1 MAIVDNF
8 LRRQWDHELG
18 AQTLTPI
25 QPLSDRLRTWCRL
38 TGKTID
44 LYVGDVTDYDFL
56 LSAIRAVEPDTIV
69 HFAEQR
75 SAPYSMIDRKH
86 AVFTQVNNVVGTL
99 NVLFAMRETLPN
111 GHLIKLGTMG
121 EYGTPNI
128 DIEEGFLEV
137 EHRGRKDVLPYPK
150 QPGSIYH
157 LSKVHDSH
165 NILFACR
172 AWKLRSTDLNQGV
185 VYGVE
190 TDETQMDQRLATSF
204 HYDEVFG
211 TALNRFCVQAV
222 AGIPLTVYGRGGQT
236 RGFLNLRDTLR
247 CVELATLNPPA
258 AGEYRVFNQFTESF
272 SILQLAELVKEQGAK
287 LGLAVEVEHLEN
299 PRIEAEQHYYNP
311 RHQKLIDLGLVPHLL
326 SDVLLVSMLN
336 RVKDQVH
343 RIKKEIIRPH
353 VRWSRTS
360 PSE

>member
-1 MAIVDNF
+1 LPPGQA
-8 LRRQWDHELG
+8 G
-18 AQTLTPI
+18 
-25 QPLSDRLRTWCRL
+25 
-38 TGKTID
+38 
-44 LYVGDVTDYDFL
+44 YD
-56 LSAIRAVEPDTIV
+56 
-69 HFAEQR
+69 
-75 SAPYSMIDRKH
+75 
-86 AVFTQVNNVVGTL
+86 
-99 NVLFAMRETLPN
+99 
-111 GHLIKLGTMG
+111 G

-137 EHRGRKDVLPYPK
+137 VYKGRKDVLPYPT

-185 VYGVE
+185 VYGIE
-190 TDETQMDQRLATSF
+190 TDETQMDARLATSF

-258 AGEYRVFNQFTESF
+258 SGEYRVFNQFTESF
-272 SILQLAELVKEQGAK
+272 SVLQLAELVKEQGAK
-287 LGLAVEVEHLEN
+287 LGLPVEIEHLEN
-299 PRIEAEQHYYNP
+299 PRVEAEHHYYNP

-326 SDVLLVSMLN
+326 SEVLLVSMLN
-336 RVKDQVH
+336 RVKDQAD

-360 PSE
+360 VPDQTHQKAWAAARTSYE